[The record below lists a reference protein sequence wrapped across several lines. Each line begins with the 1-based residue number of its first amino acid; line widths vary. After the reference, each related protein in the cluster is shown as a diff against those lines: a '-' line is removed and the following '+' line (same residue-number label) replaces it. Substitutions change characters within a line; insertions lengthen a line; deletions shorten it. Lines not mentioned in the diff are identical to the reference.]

1 MPKAA
6 HMLSRPGCVCRRRD
20 MQSFLTMR
28 APDLCATTAE
38 LQRAH
43 SFHSRLFGEGDLRLT
58 AKFVQQMRHEV

>member
-1 MPKAA
+1 
-6 HMLSRPGCVCRRRD
+6 